1 MSHFCAT
8 CHSFAGFSFI
18 SVELR
23 NHRSDQG
30 DRFPNGNVK
39 FSHGVLDTRIQGYT
53 EAEAAIINRA
63 LRGRTDSPL
72 YGRDIRITGGEEL
85 PRQPQLDPA
94 PAAAPAP
101 PPPISLD
108 VSALKSEIKT
118 ETVAAVKE
126 MLAPLFPKAE
136 KARTAPKLDLP
147 PQKRGPGGQFI
158 KRVKTHAASAA

>member
-85 PRQPQLDPA
+85 LRQPQLDP
-94 PAAAPAP
+94 APAP

-147 PQKRGPGGQFI
+147 PQKRTASGQFI
-158 KRVKTHAASAA
+158 KRVKTPAASAA